1 MLRKRHALESL
12 IDHSNSLLHSVVQ
25 FVSLCRPCT
34 MQCLWIACLGSR
46 EAGSSRAVT
55 GSVNRECPQFETE
68 VDCPVFP
75 LLSKERIFA
84 DHCKWLHESLP
95 VAANVFQVL
104 HCRLN
109 CNTLLRMIP
118 KNNKIQSCWWTWPRH
133 VPKLAW
139 PLTTGCFARHN
150 LCLTACWP
158 DIIEPRPPALLDSG
172 ASHAGL
178 LLRPGW

>member
-1 MLRKRHALESL
+1 
-12 IDHSNSLLHSVVQ
+12 
-25 FVSLCRPCT
+25 

-118 KNNKIQSCWWTWPRH
+118 EKQQD
-133 VPKLAW
+133 PKLLVDMAKTCAEIGLAPDHW
-139 PLTTGCFARHN
+139 L
-150 LCLTACWP
+150 LCKAQSV
-158 DIIEPRPPALLDSG
+158 LDS
-172 ASHAGL
+172 L
-178 LLRPGW
+178 LA